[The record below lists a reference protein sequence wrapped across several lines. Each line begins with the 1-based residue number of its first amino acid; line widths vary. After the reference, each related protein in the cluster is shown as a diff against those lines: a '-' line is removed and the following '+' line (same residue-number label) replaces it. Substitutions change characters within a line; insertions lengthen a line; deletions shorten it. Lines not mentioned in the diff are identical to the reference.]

1 MADKIKAIQPM
12 ITVGGKIEKPCY
24 SITYYDTSDKMWH
37 IGFGSFDLA
46 NVKKWLKE
54 EFEVV
59 AETADVAEVK
69 HGYWIYK
76 HRHRGGFE
84 RKTGYDEF
92 GNPHTITVDNRYE
105 TDEPYCSEC
114 GKLGETFLNYCG
126 NCGAK
131 MDGGNAE

>member
-24 SITYYDTSDKMWH
+24 SITYYDTSDKTWH

-59 AETADVAEVK
+59 AETADVAEMK
-69 HGYWIYK
+69 HGEWEYVCGDVGYSQVKCSICN
-76 HRHRGGFE
+76 
-84 RKTGYDEF
+84 KTTVFGDEEE
-92 GNPHTITVDNRYE
+92 IS
-105 TDEPYCSEC
+105 PYCP
-114 GKLGETFLNYCG
+114 

-131 MDGGNAE
+131 MDGGKEE

>member
-69 HGYWIYK
+69 HGEWLLKYRGVGHYW
-76 HRHRGGFE
+76 E
-84 RKTGYDEF
+84 
-92 GNPHTITVDNRYE
+92 
-105 TDEPYCSEC
+105 CSEC
-114 GKLGETFLNYCG
+114 EYMECTKPRTKYCPY
-126 NCGAK
+126 CGAK
-131 MDGGNAE
+131 MDGGKEE